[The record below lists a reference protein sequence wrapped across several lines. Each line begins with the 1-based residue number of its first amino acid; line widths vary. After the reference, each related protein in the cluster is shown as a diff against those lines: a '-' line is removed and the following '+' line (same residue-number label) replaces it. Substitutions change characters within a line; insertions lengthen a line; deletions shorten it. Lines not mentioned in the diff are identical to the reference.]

1 MPRMKW
7 SKCKSP
13 DTSQRNFLDFVEDS
27 LKKWHMV
34 NIIRGEKHVLFKV
47 QFRYFSWVCE
57 KSFTDCG
64 RESYITEFTILSIDF
79 AKMSDCMKC
88 SCPWGSSENTQR
100 GRKRT
105 GQGTDM
111 KIRTKTNEPTKSSD
125 DKTLDSTINTILG
138 GAVGGGAVLALGVGA
153 VVSYFL
159 WKKKKNKAQQES
171 KVRRTK
177 SLLCSLFQ
185 NFVRITTRIYTFNLN
200 THAPTV

>member
-1 MPRMKW
+1 MWCNVCYDTNQLKVHQTKQVASLETCKRMTRSITKIVVMPRMKW

-88 SCPWGSSENTQR
+88 SCPWESSENIQR
-100 GRKRT
+100 GRT

-111 KIRTKTNEPTKSSD
+111 QISTETNEQTKLSVN
-125 DKTLDSTINTILG
+125 KTLDSTINTILG
-138 GAVGGGAVLALGVGA
+138 GAVG
-153 VVSYFL
+153 
-159 WKKKKNKAQQES
+159 
-171 KVRRTK
+171 
-177 SLLCSLFQ
+177 
-185 NFVRITTRIYTFNLN
+185 RIG
-200 THAPTV
+200 